1 MNNGDVILHE
11 YKEAFNKYAKDGIID
26 LDKRLKAKFSFQ
38 IHRLENF
45 VGEMQGII
53 PPNRQSQ
60 YFVSLIEKGT
70 GQKSIGNFNFSIQ
83 EDLLM
88 CVPKRVMQSSQYWSL
103 DCSGYM
109 LSFNIDFF
117 LQKGFPKKLIINK
130 KIFKCSVK
138 PYLLLTLPQ
147 VKKIEVIFESML
159 GECER
164 GCDEKNEFIAVKIL
178 ELLIEC
184 DRFYDKACEDTN
196 NIIYHDI
203 LERFNELLEKNYTK
217 QRTVQFYADALH
229 IHPNY
234 LNSLSQKHTGLSA
247 KETINT
253 HILNEAKYLLASSSL
268 SIKEV
273 AYKLGFEHSDY
284 FYAFFRKGL
293 NMSPGQYRRKLV

>member
-1 MNNGDVILHE
+1 MNNDEIILHE
-11 YKEAFNKYAKDGIID
+11 YKEAFRKYAKDGVID
-26 LDKRLKAKFSFQ
+26 MDKRLKIKFSFQ

-45 VGEMQGII
+45 VGEMQGVM
-53 PPNRQSQ
+53 PPARQSQ
-60 YFVSLIEKGT
+60 YFVSLIEKGN
-70 GQKSIGNFNFSIQ
+70 GQKSIGSFNFSIR
-83 EDLLM
+83 ENLLL

-130 KIFKCSVK
+130 KIFKSSVK
-138 PYLLLTLPQ
+138 PYLILSQPQ
-147 VKKIEVIFESML
+147 VKKIEVIFESIL
-159 GECER
+159 GECDR
-164 GCDEKNEFIAVKIL
+164 GCDERNEFIAVKIL

-184 DRFYDKACEDTN
+184 ERFYDKACAESDG
-196 NIIYHDI
+196 IIYHDI
-203 LERFNELLEKNYTK
+203 LEAFNELLEKNYAK

-234 LNSLSQKHTGLSA
+234 LNALCQKHTGLSA

-268 SIKEV
+268 SVKEV
-273 AYKLGFEHSDY
+273 AHKLGFEHSDY

-293 NMSPGQYRRKLV
+293 NMSPGQYRGELV